1 MTFASVKLI
10 LAMILVTCAGLYA
23 LDYWK
28 NPQLWHRG
36 PAAQPTAEGGPRLKL
51 WMNHLC
57 CTGCLDDVR
66 KALAGVPGLDSA
78 NMTGPKDL
86 LTQKA
91 ADVPSASLP
100 DYGNSVSVPISE
112 MDKLDLVVV
121 DRALRDKGLVAGRME
136 LSGVPHFRLE
146 ALLDHLCCG
155 MCDRSISER
164 ISFLKAKGQGGRLK
178 WIESVSVEHEK
189 KTVVAYA
196 RFLEPGKTDDV
207 EEFLSGLNF
216 LGFEPQSLR
225 VATGEKMQHP
235 PVGSS
240 DTDSHSP
247 ENMSH

>member
-1 MTFASVKLI
+1 MNFASVKQI
-10 LAMILVTCAGLYA
+10 LALTVITFVGLYA

-36 PAAQPTAEGGPRLKL
+36 AVAQTTEAGPRLKL
-51 WMNHLC
+51 WMNHMC

-66 KALAGVPGLDSA
+66 KALTGVPGLDLA
-78 NMTGPKDL
+78 NLTVPKDL

-91 ADVPSASLP
+91 ADVPNATLP

-164 ISFLKAKGQGGRLK
+164 MSFLKAKGQGELK

-207 EEFLSGLNF
+207 AEFLSGLNF

-225 VATGEKMQHP
+225 IATGEQMQHP